1 MNITALIRKTIF
13 ILALICAMFMSI
25 VLVTHFVD
33 GTLAWDIFFVSLVII
48 TIPFLIAHIVPKLPI
63 VSQLEE
69 IHELNQEVL
78 ISDEEVYLFDGSK
91 ITYYPKKLFRFLSPR
106 KLFRLLKGDF

>member
-13 ILALICAMFMSI
+13 IFALIWAMFMSI
-25 VLVTHFVD
+25 VLLIHFVD

-69 IHELNQEVL
+69 IHELNQEVS
-78 ISDEEVYLFDGSK
+78 ISEEEVYLFDGSK

-106 KLFRLLKGDF
+106 KIFRLLKGDF

>member
-13 ILALICAMFMSI
+13 IFALISAMFMSI

-69 IHELNQEVL
+69 IHELNEQQYIER
-78 ISDEEVYLFDGSK
+78 EGKEVYLFHSPN
-91 ITYYPKKLFRFLSPR
+91 IMYYPKKILRFLR
-106 KLFRLLKGDF
+106 GDF

>member
-25 VLVTHFVD
+25 VLLIHFVD

-63 VSQLEE
+63 VSLLSE
-69 IHELNQEVL
+69 IQELNEEQYIER
-78 ISDEEVYLFDGSK
+78 EGKEVYLFQTPN
-91 ITYYPKKLFRFLSPR
+91 IMHYPKKLFRFLR
-106 KLFRLLKGDF
+106 GDF

>member
-25 VLVTHFVD
+25 VLVIHFVD
-33 GTLAWDIFFVSLVII
+33 GTLAWDIFFVSFVII

-63 VSQLEE
+63 VSLLEE
-69 IHELNQEVL
+69 IHELN
-78 ISDEEVYLFDGSK
+78 EEQYIEGEGNEIYLFHTPKLLS
-91 ITYYPKKLFRFLSPR
+91 YPKKLFR
-106 KLFRLLKGDF
+106 LLRRDY

>member
-13 ILALICAMFMSI
+13 IFAFILAMFMSI
-25 VLVTHFVD
+25 VLVIHFVE

-69 IHELNQEVL
+69 IHELNEQQYIER
-78 ISDEEVYLFDGSK
+78 EGKEVYLFHSPN
-91 ITYYPKKLFRFLSPR
+91 IMYYPKKILRFLR
-106 KLFRLLKGDF
+106 GDY